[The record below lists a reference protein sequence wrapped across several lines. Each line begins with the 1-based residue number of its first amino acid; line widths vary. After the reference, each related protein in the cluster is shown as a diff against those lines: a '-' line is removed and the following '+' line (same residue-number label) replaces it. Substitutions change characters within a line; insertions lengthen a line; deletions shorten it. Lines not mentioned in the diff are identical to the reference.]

1 MVNKKLVAIVTII
14 VVIIVGLILKIQLD
28 EFNRSHSGTLEESK
42 ESSSV
47 EVNEAENTAE
57 ENVVENSTENTVE
70 EENKEEEN
78 TTSENDT
85 DKNETSKNTNTN
97 SADKSNSSS
106 SKTELTEANAIKLLK
121 SKLSNKS
128 NVYFYTEDEVSK
140 GVYIISVRDND
151 TTETVGSYKVDL
163 NKNTVTEN

>member
-1 MVNKKLVAIVTII
+1 MVNKKLVVIVTII
-14 VVIIVGLILKIQLD
+14 VVIIVGLIFKIQLE
-28 EFNRSHSGTLEESK
+28 EFNNSHSGTLEEPK
-42 ESSSV
+42 ESSSAK
-47 EVNEAENTAE
+47 VNETNNTAD
-57 ENVVENSTENTVE
+57 ENVEGNSTENTT
-70 EENKEEEN
+70 ENKVEEEN

-85 DKNETSKNTNTN
+85 DKNEASKNTNTN